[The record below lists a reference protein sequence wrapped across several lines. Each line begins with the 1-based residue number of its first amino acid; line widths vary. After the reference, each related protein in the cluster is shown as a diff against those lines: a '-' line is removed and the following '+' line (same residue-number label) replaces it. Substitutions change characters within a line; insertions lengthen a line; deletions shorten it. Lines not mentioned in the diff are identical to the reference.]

1 MTILRESM
9 GFKVMGR
16 MEFKVMVLR
25 GCKGEILIRIVMR
38 HKIFSIISKTGST
51 MLCTML

>member
-1 MTILRESM
+1 ME
-9 GFKVMGR
+9 FKAMEC

-25 GCKGEILIRIVMR
+25 GYKREILIRIVMR